1 MTKEICQECGK
12 VFQAGPNAFFC
23 PECRKEKQ
31 RAAVRRARLKEK
43 IKKNE
48 RLTME
53 AMKCRGKIV
62 TLTFAE
68 PQVEQKKAS
77 GIVHQWLYRIKKAYG
92 SGNIGLKWS
101 LLRRP
106 NGTFWVQ
113 VLLWGNAMD
122 GEAENLWGEYGDARE
137 NTELSNPEKELVC
150 SAWARRIS
158 VEEIEGGT
166 LWKI

>member
-12 VFQAGPNAFFC
+12 VFRAGPNAFFC

-53 AMKCRGKIV
+53 AMKCRDKIV

-92 SGNIGLKWS
+92 SENIGLKWS

-113 VLLWGNAMD
+113 VLLWGNTMD
-122 GEAENLWGEYGDARE
+122 GEAENLWGEYGDAGE
-137 NTELSNPEKELVC
+137 STELSNQEKELVC

-158 VEEIEGGT
+158 VEGIEGGT

>member
-23 PECRKEKQ
+23 QECRKEKQ

-48 RLTME
+48 RLAME
-53 AMKCRGKIV
+53 AMKCGGKIV

-77 GIVHQWLYRIKKAYG
+77 GVIHQWLYRIKKAYG

-113 VLLWGNAMD
+113 VLLWGYAMD
-122 GEAENLWGEYGDARE
+122 GEAENLWGNMGVRGES
-137 NTELSNPEKELVC
+137 TELRNPERELIC

-158 VEEIEGGT
+158 EEEIEGGT

>member
-31 RAAVRRARLKEK
+31 RAAVRRARIKEK

-53 AMKCRGKIV
+53 AMKCGGKIV

-68 PQVEQKKAS
+68 PQVGQKEAS
-77 GIVHQWLYRIKKAYG
+77 SIVHKWLYRIKKAYG
-92 SGNIGLKWS
+92 IGDVGLKWS
-101 LLRRP
+101 LLRRS

-122 GEAENLWGEYGDARE
+122 GKAENLWGEYGQAGE
-137 NTELSNPEKELVC
+137 NAELSNPEKGLVC
-150 SAWARRIS
+150 SAWKRRMS
-158 VEEIEGGT
+158 EEEIEGGT
-166 LWKI
+166 LWRI